1 VIYRTSDERKKRIG
15 VVPCPRFTALLC
27 GYWTQ
32 MLTGAVAM
40 GHAAKV
46 FSSTHWFGIPIALL
60 GAVFLAFGTIFQGR
74 GVGAHGTRET
84 SLRTLARRPVWLA
97 GSAMLGAAVLL
108 QLAALRF
115 SPLMVVQP
123 IGAAALVV
131 TALANARG
139 SRQAPGGRQ
148 TAAILL
154 SVAGIAAFVAVASAS
169 AQDVEISDAH
179 LRTILILLAVG
190 VAAGLLVSA
199 RNRSR
204 PSATLSTAAA
214 GVLYGFVAT
223 LVKAVIG
230 RLVQGDFAWLS
241 IVGVAGLAVAVVIG
255 ARLVQKAHAGG
266 SDELVV
272 AGLTVVDPMTAVGLG
287 IAVLGEA
294 DAAPPAA
301 FAGFLAAGAA
311 AVAGVW
317 LLARPAGQRRSAGTG
332 GRTRE
337 G

>member
-1 VIYRTSDERKKRIG
+1 
-15 VVPCPRFTALLC
+15 
-27 GYWTQ
+27 
-32 MLTGAVAM
+32 M
-40 GHAAKV
+40 GHASKV

-60 GAVFLAFGTIFQGR
+60 GAVFLALGTIYQGR
-74 GVGAHGTRET
+74 GVGAHATRET
-84 SLRTLARRPVWLA
+84 SLRALVRRPVWLA

-131 TALANARG
+131 TALVNARAA
-139 SRQAPGGRQ
+139 SRAPGRRQ

-154 SVAGIAAFVAVASAS
+154 SVVGIAAFVAVAAVS
-169 AQDVEISDAH
+169 AQDVEISDTH
-179 LRTILILLAVG
+179 LRTILVLLAVA
-190 VAAGLLVSA
+190 VAAALAVGA
-199 RNRSR
+199 RTRTH

-241 IVGVAGLAVAVVIG
+241 LVGVAGLGVAVVVG

-272 AGLTVVDPMTAVGLG
+272 AGLTVVDPMTAVSLG
-287 IAVLGEA
+287 IVVLGEA
-294 DAAPPAA
+294 DAAPPAS

-311 AVAGVW
+311 AVVGVW
-317 LLARPAGQRRSAGTG
+317 LLAKSQEHHQPAAGS
-332 GRTRE
+332 RTRE

>member
-1 VIYRTSDERKKRIG
+1 
-15 VVPCPRFTALLC
+15 
-27 GYWTQ
+27 
-32 MLTGAVAM
+32 
-40 GHAAKV
+40 
-46 FSSTHWFGIPIALL
+46 
-60 GAVFLAFGTIFQGR
+60 
-74 GVGAHGTRET
+74 
-84 SLRTLARRPVWLA
+84 
-97 GSAMLGAAVLL
+97 VLL

-139 SRQAPGGRQ
+139 SRQLPGGRQ

-154 SVAGIAAFVAVASAS
+154 SVAGIAAFVAVAAVS
-169 AQDVEISDAH
+169 AQDVEISDTH
-179 LRTILILLAVG
+179 LRTILILLAVA
-190 VAAGLLVSA
+190 VALGMLVSA
-199 RNRSR
+199 RNRSH

-214 GVLYGFVAT
+214 GILYGFVAT

-241 IVGVAGLAVAVVIG
+241 LVGLVGLGVAVVVG

-272 AGLTVVDPMTAVGLG
+272 AGLTVVDPMTAVSLG
-287 IAVLGEA
+287 IVVLGEA

-311 AVAGVW
+311 AVVGVW
-317 LLARPAGQRRSAGTG
+317 LLARAHGQDRPTVPGS
-332 GRTRE
+332 RTSE

>member
-1 VIYRTSDERKKRIG
+1 
-15 VVPCPRFTALLC
+15 
-27 GYWTQ
+27 
-32 MLTGAVAM
+32 MLMAAVAA

-74 GVGAHGTRET
+74 GVGAHGMRET
-84 SLRTLARRPVWLA
+84 SLRALVRRPVWL
-97 GSAMLGAAVLL
+97 GGTAMLGAAVLL

-131 TALANARG
+131 TALVNARAANRPPG
-139 SRQAPGGRQ
+139 RRQA
-148 TAAILL
+148 AAILL
-154 SVAGIAAFVAVASAS
+154 SVAGIATFVAVASTS
-169 AQDVEISDAH
+169 AQDVEISDQH
-179 LRTILILLAVG
+179 LRTILILLAVA
-190 VAAGLLVSA
+190 VAAGLLVGA
-199 RNRSR
+199 RNRQH
-204 PSATLSTAAA
+204 PSATLSTGAA

-230 RLVQGDFAWLS
+230 RLEQGDFAWLS
-241 IVGVAGLAVAVVIG
+241 LVGVAGLGVAVVVG

-311 AVAGVW
+311 AVVGVW
-317 LLARPAGQRRSAGTG
+317 LLARAHGQDQPTVPGS
-332 GRTRE
+332 RTRK